1 MSPGPPLAGALAG
14 SWSPFAAGHPPRAGE
29 RPEQAAPEGGAPVQR
44 VGDLVSSAGQVP
56 PGILVREVAERFF
69 ADPRLEALALVKG
82 GAPVGLITRPRLLLT
97 LARGFGQE
105 LWARKPIARVADP
118 APLLVLES
126 TDVVTAVAQA
136 LARAPEAVY
145 DEVVVVGEDGG
156 YRGLLAVRELV
167 LHQGYAL
174 ARSDLARE
182 AAQARTADLEQLD
195 RLRAQF
201 LAHATHE
208 LRSPVNVVVGVAEL
222 VRRHAEKGA
231 WPQVAARLPLLQRSA
246 ATLRATVNNILDLS
260 RLEAGRAEVSLGRTE
275 LGPILADV
283 VEMARLLASERPVAV
298 VLEDQQAP
306 AAVVSDA
313 QKLRQI
319 LTNLASNAAKFTE
332 EGRITVGAAAEPGG
346 LRLWVADTGVGIHE
360 QDLARLFKP
369 FGQLD
374 DALVKQHEGTGLGLV
389 ITRSL
394 AQLLGGRVEV
404 ASRRGAGSTFTVHL
418 PCPEEGPPC
427 PPPGS

>member
-1 MSPGPPLAGALAG
+1 MLDAL
-14 SWSPFAAGHPPRAGE
+14 
-29 RPEQAAPEGGAPVQR
+29 
-44 VGDLVSSAGQVP
+44 
-56 PGILVREVAERFF
+56 
-69 ADPRLEALALVKG
+69 
-82 GAPVGLITRPRLLLT
+82 
-97 LARGFGQE
+97 
-105 LWARKPIARVADP
+105 
-118 APLLVLES
+118 
-126 TDVVTAVAQA
+126 DVVTAVAQA
-136 LARAPEAVY
+136 LARPPEAVY
-145 DEVVVVGEDGG
+145 DELVVVGADGG

-182 AAQARTADLEQLD
+182 VAQARTADLEQLD

-201 LAHATHE
+201 LAHTTHE

-231 WPQVAARLPLLQRSA
+231 WHQVAARLPLLQRSA

-260 RLEAGRAEVSLGRTE
+260 KLEAGRAEVALAPTE

-283 VEMARLLASERPVAV
+283 IEMARLLASERPVV
-298 VLEDQQAP
+298 VELEDELAP
-306 AAVVSDA
+306 PSVVTDG
-313 QKLRQI
+313 QKVRQI

-360 QDLARLFKP
+360 RDLARLFKP

-394 AQLLGGRVEV
+394 AHLLGGRVEV
-404 ASRRGAGSTFTVHL
+404 VSRRGVGSTFTVHL
-418 PCPEEGPPC
+418 PCLEEGPPC